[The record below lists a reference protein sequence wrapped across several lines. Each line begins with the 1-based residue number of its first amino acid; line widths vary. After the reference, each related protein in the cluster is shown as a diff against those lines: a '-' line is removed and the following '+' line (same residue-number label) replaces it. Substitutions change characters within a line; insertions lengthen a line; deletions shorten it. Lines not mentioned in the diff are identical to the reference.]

1 MQLQQTKVTPRW
13 LQVSAAIVGN
23 ALEWYDFGIYG
34 TLAIIISQVFFPDAG
49 LYSGLLLTTATYGA
63 GFVTRPL
70 GGIAIGIFADKR
82 GRKAALQL
90 IIALMAVSMLLLV
103 LTPSYATIGI
113 AAPIL
118 VLVSRLLQ
126 GLASGGEFASA
137 TAYLVEAAPLNRK
150 GLYGSWQMT
159 GQAIAMLLGAVSA
172 LVLTSVFTKQQLL
185 DGAWRIPFALGLVI
199 APVGWWIRRHLDETR
214 EPTQARS
221 AGTTLVL
228 RELFGQYPRAI
239 AAALLITTS
248 ATAGVYVFI
257 SYMPT
262 FLNRELHVPLS
273 NSFAVQSIALVAL
286 TVMAPITGWLSD
298 RFGRKRVM
306 LSTMIPFTILIYPMF
321 HWVQSAPS
329 LTHIVIIYVV
339 LSIFFGGFLGPFT
352 TALGEQ
358 FPASIRSSGL
368 AICYNLAVMV
378 FGGFAPFNVT
388 LLIHATGLS
397 LAPVLYSVAGGVLGV
412 IGCLLSTPPSAR
424 ERRDT
429 ALVAQ

>member
-1 MQLQQTKVTPRW
+1 MQLQQTKTTPQW

-63 GFVTRPL
+63 GFVARPL
-70 GGIAIGIFADKR
+70 GGIAIGIYADKR

-90 IIALMAVSMLLLV
+90 IIALMAVSMLILV

-137 TAYLVEAAPLNRK
+137 TAYLVEAAPPHRK

-199 APVGWWIRRHLDETR
+199 APVGWWIRRHLNETR
-214 EPTQARS
+214 EPAQPRP

-262 FLNRELHVPLS
+262 FLSRELHVPLS
-273 NSFAVQSIALVAL
+273 SSFAVQSIALVAL
-286 TVMAPITGWLSD
+286 TLMAPVTGWLSD

-321 HWVQSAPS
+321 YWVQGAPS

-339 LSIFFGGFLGPFT
+339 LSVFFGGFLGPFT

-358 FPASIRSSGL
+358 FPGSVRSSGL

-388 LLIHATGLS
+388 LLIHATGLP
-397 LAPVLYSVAGGVLGV
+397 LAPVLYSVAGGVLGIV
-412 IGCLLSTPPSAR
+412 GCLLSTPPSAR
-424 ERRDT
+424 EQRDT
-429 ALVAQ
+429 ALVAP